1 MTRPLSA
8 FAQDGRASRTRRTEE
23 TTPKDKDLELL
34 RPLRREENKGDKS
47 LVEHGDVK
55 NGIVDFWK
63 VTWNYENKG
72 GSRCPL

>member
-1 MTRPLSA
+1 
-8 FAQDGRASRTRRTEE
+8 
-23 TTPKDKDLELL
+23 
-34 RPLRREENKGDKS
+34 
-47 LVEHGDVK
+47 VK